1 MNIALGGVRR
11 PVSNPPQ
18 QACEI
23 ALAGARAVGA
33 ALVGVDLVPDADGN
47 WTVIE
52 LNGAVEFT
60 AEYQAAGDIFGSV
73 ASELARH
80 AMVGLASLTAA

>member
-1 MNIALGGVRR
+1 LSA
-11 PVSNPPQ
+11 
-18 QACEI
+18 
-23 ALAGARAVGA
+23 ARAAGT

-60 AEYQAAGDIFGSV
+60 HEYQPGGNIFAEV
-73 ASELARH
+73 ASVLARR
-80 AMVGLASLTAA
+80 AVDVLAALESARATV